1 MERYLS
7 AKEVMSTLNI
17 GRSTVYALLK
27 RQDFPASRVGKK
39 SSSPRQLCA
48 SGWRG
53 VEPNSGKHDDLRAC
67 PAGSHRREC
76 GPVVWLAVRAQRAG
90 GLSVA

>member
-39 SSSPRQLCA
+39 IVVSETA
-48 SGWRG
+48 
-53 VEPNSGKHDDLRAC
+53 LR
-67 PAGSHRREC
+67 E
-76 GPVVWLAVRAQRAG
+76 WLARGGTEQREA
-90 GLSVA
+90 